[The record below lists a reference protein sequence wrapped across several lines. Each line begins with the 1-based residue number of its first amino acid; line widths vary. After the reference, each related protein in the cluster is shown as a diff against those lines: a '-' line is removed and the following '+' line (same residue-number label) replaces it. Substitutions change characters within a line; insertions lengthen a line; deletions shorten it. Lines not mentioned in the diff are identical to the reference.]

1 MHGDKWDQAM
11 AAYHDRMIK
20 GLIESEPPKQMD

>member
-11 AAYHDRMIK
+11 AAYHGRMITH
-20 GLIESEPPKQMD
+20 LIDSEPPKQMD